1 VHLSRIG
8 LQRGR
13 QGAVLALLATVVA
26 LLVYPQQTAVAK
38 PPPNPS
44 DSQIQGAKNEKAALA
59 AQVGK
64 LSGQVAAMQQKLQ
77 QLEGEQELA
86 EQKLANAISKLHAAQ
101 DAVTAA
107 RAAAKTAKANVAKA
121 RGHVVAAQQE
131 FVAYVRASY
140 MNGGVDGT
148 TGTLLT
154 ADNPNVLLEQSAMRQ
169 YQSDH
174 QISAIGNL
182 QRATVAKSNAD
193 AAARRAVDRQQRAQQ
208 AQKQAT
214 TAAKIAEQNAAAAV
228 ESGRQQKTQ
237 LEHQQAETQT
247 ALESAQEH
255 LATLNHQRAAYLAYQ
270 KRQAEIRAERARQ
283 ERIRKERARKAYLAR
298 LARERAARHSS
309 HSSSS
314 GASFA
319 SSPAPAPSGGGWT
332 AARGR
337 AAVARA
343 KNWLGEPYSWAGGNS
358 SGPTYGVCD
367 IGTDGWNDCNVRGFD
382 CSGLTLYAWAPYTSL
397 AHYTVTQWGEGSYH
411 PSRSNLR
418 PGDLVFWSNNGRRSG
433 VHHVAIYEGHG
444 MVIQAPFSGSYVQE
458 TPLDQVAS
466 GYYGAT
472 RPMT

>member
-1 VHLSRIG
+1 
-8 LQRGR
+8 
-13 QGAVLALLATVVA
+13 
-26 LLVYPQQTAVAK
+26 
-38 PPPNPS
+38 
-44 DSQIQGAKNEKAALA
+44 
-59 AQVGK
+59 
-64 LSGQVAAMQQKLQ
+64 
-77 QLEGEQELA
+77 
-86 EQKLANAISKLHAAQ
+86 
-101 DAVTAA
+101 
-107 RAAAKTAKANVAKA
+107 
-121 RGHVVAAQQE
+121 
-131 FVAYVRASY
+131 

-154 ADNPNVLLEQSAMRQ
+154 ADNPNVLLEQGALRQ

-174 QISAIGNL
+174 KISAIGDL

-193 AAARRAVDRQQRAQQ
+193 AAARRAVQKRQRALQNQQ
-208 AQKQAT
+208 QAT

-228 ESGRQQKTQ
+228 ASGRQQKAQ
-237 LEHQQAETQT
+237 LEHEQAQKQA
-247 ALESAQEH
+247 ALATAQER

-283 ERIRKERARKAYLAR
+283 ERIRKQKAHEAYLAR
-298 LARERAARHSS
+298 LARERAQRAKS
-309 HSSSS
+309 HSGGGGGGGSH
-314 GASFA
+314 FI
-319 SSPAPAPSGGGWT
+319 SSPAPSPTGGGWS

-343 KNWLGEPYSWAGGNS
+343 KNWLGEPYAWAGGNA

-367 IGTDGWNDCNVRGFD
+367 FGTDGWNDCHIRGFD

-397 AHYTVTQWGEGSYH
+397 AHYTVTQWGQGSYH

-433 VHHVAIYEGHG
+433 IHHVAIYEGHG

-458 TPLDQVAS
+458 TPLDQVAP